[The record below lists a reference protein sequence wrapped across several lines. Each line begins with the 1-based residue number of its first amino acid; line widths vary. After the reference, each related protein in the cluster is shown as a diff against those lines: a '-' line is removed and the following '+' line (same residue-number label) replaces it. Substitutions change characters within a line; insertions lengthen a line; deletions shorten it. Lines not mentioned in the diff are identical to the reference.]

1 MKNFVSWCLQ
11 DGVQYG
17 VKKKLFFECSPTS
30 FIAGALS
37 VPRFLEFELRTD
49 PNGTTDYWTTRLNED
64 KDYITFSSWWDELI
78 VTGVIPLAALVVFNL
93 RIYLKLRASDRQEYR

>member
-1 MKNFVSWCLQ
+1 MKRNRNSRWPNIEF
-11 DGVQYG
+11 
-17 VKKKLFFECSPTS
+17 KPT
-30 FIAGALS
+30 FPGALS

-49 PNGTTDYWTTRLNED
+49 PETNNTDYWTTKLNED